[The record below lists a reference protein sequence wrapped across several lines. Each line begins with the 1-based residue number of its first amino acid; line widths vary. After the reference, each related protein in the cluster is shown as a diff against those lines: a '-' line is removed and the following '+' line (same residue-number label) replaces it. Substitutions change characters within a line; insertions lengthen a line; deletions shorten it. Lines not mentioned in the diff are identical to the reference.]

1 MLRCFIFLHARY
13 IALPFCNRLL
23 CSCNTTS
30 GNQHFNQKVMNVV
43 AEDGNPSLPNMCVPH

>member
-30 GNQHFNQKVMNVV
+30 GNQHFNQKVMNGV

>member
-23 CSCNTTS
+23 YSCNTIS
-30 GNQHFNQKVMNVV
+30 DNQHFN
-43 AEDGNPSLPNMCVPH
+43 